1 MTPEASVSEPTVHER
16 PAVVRRGF
24 ARAGWLERRRLRYK
38 RHPLV
43 AFEQIRGSLRTGDII
58 LFHKTTRNGFLD
70 RFELDVLS
78 PLLFEE
84 NEFRHSGIILRR
96 NGELF
101 VLECAEEFHSGYPD
115 ATYPTGGRGIR
126 LVPLNLLLDA
136 YRRDN
141 GEPHFGVRFISEE
154 IPAEKVQSAIESC
167 GPIGYSRMQ
176 RSGPIFLSQFFL
188 PKALLRRV
196 FERHRDEMMC
206 SEFVHSV
213 LNGCGVLRDFPS
225 KLFGPYSIENP
236 RIFKALEIVKY
247 SDIVRFD

>member
-1 MTPEASVSEPTVHER
+1 MTPRPSVSEQTVHER
-16 PAVVRRGF
+16 PALVRRGF
-24 ARAGWLERRRLRYK
+24 ARAGWLERRGLRYK

-101 VLECAEEFHSGYPD
+101 ALECAE
-115 ATYPTGGRGIR
+115 
-126 LVPLNLLLDA
+126 
-136 YRRDN
+136 
-141 GEPHFGVRFISEE
+141 EPHFGVRFIFEE
-154 IPAEKVQSAIESC
+154 IPAEKIQSAIESYR
-167 GPIGYSRMQ
+167 PIGYSRMQ
-176 RSGPIFLSQFFL
+176 RSVPIFLAQFFL
-188 PKALLRRV
+188 PKALLREV

-213 LNGCGVLRDFPS
+213 LNRCGVLRDFPS